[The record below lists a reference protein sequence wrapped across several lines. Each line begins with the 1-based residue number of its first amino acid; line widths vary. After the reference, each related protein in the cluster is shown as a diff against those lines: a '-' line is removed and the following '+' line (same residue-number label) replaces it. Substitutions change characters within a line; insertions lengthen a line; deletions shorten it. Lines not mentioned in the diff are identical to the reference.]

1 MPSMFWVYPNEIE
14 ERRSLIL
21 SCGAY
26 VGAPKGSIKIWKL
39 TKNLK
44 SVTLLLTSNGS
55 DYKTHDCTAFINVTF
70 TYNVSRDDIEAR
82 FKCSS
87 QNVLNEEAGP
97 TLESRRISVSC
108 K

>member
-1 MPSMFWVYPNEIE
+1 MPRMFWVQPNEIE

-21 SCGAY
+21 SCAD
-26 VGAPKGSIKIWKL
+26 VGAPKGNIKIWKL

-44 SVTLLLTSNGS
+44 SVTLLFTSNGS
-55 DYKTHDCTAFINVTF
+55 DYKTHDCTEFMNVTF
-70 TYNVSRDDIEAR
+70 TYNVSRDDNEAR
-82 FKCSS
+82 FQCSS
-87 QNVLNEEAGP
+87 QNVLNKTAGP